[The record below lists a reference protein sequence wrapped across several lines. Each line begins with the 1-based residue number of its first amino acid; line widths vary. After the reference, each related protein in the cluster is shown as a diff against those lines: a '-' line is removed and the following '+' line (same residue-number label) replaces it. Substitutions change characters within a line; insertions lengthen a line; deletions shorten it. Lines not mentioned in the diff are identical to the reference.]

1 MGLRPLKLP
10 SLVLHA
16 HGNHDAARSLRLFLA
31 MIADPWVF
39 LSALLQDYAAA
50 TSHFV
55 ESKVLAMIEIA
66 LLLVLNDIRHIT
78 I

>member
-1 MGLRPLKLP
+1 
-10 SLVLHA
+10 
-16 HGNHDAARSLRLFLA
+16 